1 MGKQENICWNI
12 VECACRI
19 LGVTTATVLCGVGVE
34 TLQQGEFNSLGI
46 YLLVSSVCIMI
57 FELAYFL
64 DTLLSMC
71 LPCPPDWQ
79 LFLLW
84 GKMAHVGGFHKFL
97 SYSIMSVVCF
107 LHPVLVWH
115 AVIPGTMLLLTAS
128 FNFILSKKTKVR
140 RPKEPQEGIQGL
152 APTCATD
159 GGARSQS
166 SLPFLHLGTGRRAT
180 GLALAIIDRG
190 ESVQAML
197 EAEQTAA
204 PADGDRERRR
214 WRERR
219 LIFSRRREEP
229 VEREME
235 EMERCSEP
243 DADTTS
249 DTAPM
254 ITD

>member
-1 MGKQENICWNI
+1 
-12 VECACRI
+12 
-19 LGVTTATVLCGVGVE
+19 
-34 TLQQGEFNSLGI
+34 
-46 YLLVSSVCIMI
+46 
-57 FELAYFL
+57 
-64 DTLLSMC
+64 
-71 LPCPPDWQ
+71 
-79 LFLLW
+79 
-84 GKMAHVGGFHKFL
+84 MAHAGGFHKFL

-115 AVIPGTMLLLTAS
+115 AVIPGKQHPVDTTGEIRHCQLYHTCYNVLWSADVLYVASWQSSVLFIPSAPCYFVNAGTMLLLTAF
-128 FNFILSKKTKVR
+128 FNFILSKKTKA
-140 RPKEPQEGIQGL
+140 RPSKEPQEGQSGNQDL
-152 APTCATD
+152 TPVCAAD
-159 GGARSQS
+159 GGALSHS
-166 SLPFLHLGTGRRAT
+166 SFSFLHSGAGRRVG
-180 GLALAIIDRG
+180 GLALAIRDSG

-204 PADGDRERRR
+204 PTDADKERSK

-219 LIFSRRREEP
+219 LMFSRRRERP

-235 EMERCSEP
+235 EVERCSEP

>member
-1 MGKQENICWNI
+1 
-12 VECACRI
+12 
-19 LGVTTATVLCGVGVE
+19 
-34 TLQQGEFNSLGI
+34 
-46 YLLVSSVCIMI
+46 
-57 FELAYFL
+57 
-64 DTLLSMC
+64 
-71 LPCPPDWQ
+71 
-79 LFLLW
+79 
-84 GKMAHVGGFHKFL
+84 
-97 SYSIMSVVCF
+97 
-107 LHPVLVWH
+107 
-115 AVIPGTMLLLTAS
+115 MLLLTAL

-140 RPKEPQEGIQGL
+140 PPKESQEGQSGNQGL
-152 APTCATD
+152 AQTCATD
-159 GGARSQS
+159 GGALSQS
-166 SLPFLHLGTGRRAT
+166 SFLHLGTGRRVG
-180 GLALAIIDRG
+180 GLALAVRDRG

-197 EAEQTAA
+197 EAEQTAT
-204 PADGDRERRR
+204 PTDRDRERRR